1 MERTAAQE
9 FLINASREAAHVMP
23 VLRAPARSDS
33 VSDNVCPVHI
43 YKGAYGRCST
53 VFNKGL
59 DGFYLPTHVSVGYGE
74 NNGGVY
80 QQTHSES
87 VTVDRMDPEC
97 LNFVIESANG
107 VVQSKSLRGNE
118 IERIQMIRES
128 AEDMGFLTT
137 MFGIRSPHRPVPFL
151 RAKHFAEIP
160 SLLECPD
167 KKLIYSARLAI
178 R

>member
-80 QQTHSES
+80 QQPAT
-87 VTVDRMDPEC
+87 
-97 LNFVIESANG
+97 
-107 VVQSKSLRGNE
+107 
-118 IERIQMIRES
+118 QMIR
-128 AEDMGFLTT
+128 TT
-137 MFGIRSPHRPVPFL
+137 INRQAHQHVKNCAVTR
-151 RAKHFAEIP
+151 
-160 SLLECPD
+160 C
-167 KKLIYSARLAI
+167 RL
-178 R
+178 